1 MLTVT
6 FDELEAALAAVNAP
20 VAAAEAHGALCGSL
34 VTDGAL
40 TAEGW
45 LAELMPRPPAGENAL
60 HSRNLLE
67 ALFTETRAA
76 LGGQELEF
84 EPVLPGDDA
93 PLEERVAALAA
104 WCGGFLYGF
113 GFGERSGGAALP
125 DEVGEVLKDFGEI
138 SRAVVDAEEP
148 EESSEASY
156 VELVEYL
163 RAGTQLT
170 YEELAAARQRPTY
183 S

>member
-6 FDELEAALAAVNAP
+6 FDQVEAALAAVKAP

-34 VTDGAL
+34 VTDGSL
-40 TAEGW
+40 TVDVW
-45 LAELMPRPPAGENAL
+45 LSELMPRPLTGADAL

-67 ALFTETRAA
+67 AVFAETRAA
-76 LGGQELEF
+76 LGGQELDF
-84 EPVLPGDDA
+84 EPVLPDDDA
-93 PLEERVAALAA
+93 PLETRVAALAA

-113 GFGERSGGAALP
+113 GLSDRAGRAALP
-125 DEVGEVLKDFGEI
+125 DDVSEVLKDFGEI
-138 SRAVVDAEEP
+138 SRAVVDADEP
-148 EESSEASY
+148 AESSEASY
-156 VELVEYL
+156 TELVEYL

-170 YEELAAARQRPTY
+170 YEELAAAREHRTH

>member
-6 FDELEAALAAVNAP
+6 FDEVEAALAAVNAP
-20 VAAAEAHGALCGSL
+20 FAAAEAHGALCGSL
-34 VTDGAL
+34 VTDGSL
-40 TAEGW
+40 TADGW
-45 LAELMPRPPAGENAL
+45 LAELMPRPPVGEHAL

-67 ALFTETRAA
+67 TLFTETRGA

-84 EPVLPGDDA
+84 EPVLPDDDA
-93 PLEERVAALAA
+93 PLEARVAALAA

-113 GFGERSGGAALP
+113 GVRDRYGGAAFS
-125 DEVGEVLKDFGEI
+125 DEVSEVLKDFGEI
-138 SRAVVDAEEP
+138 SRAIVDADEP

-170 YEELAAARQRPTY
+170 YEELAAARQPPTY